1 MSGITKPR
9 RTAAVVAVLCALA
22 LGACSAPAAGPRPE
36 HHVAPA
42 SLTRAK
48 APPAISNE
56 QLAKKVATQL
66 LASLRLPRGAV
77 RLAKGSR
84 GLVTWWQGPKTKTI
98 DYHHYFWLPGDPSVV
113 LNEITVARGATPQ
126 GGTTGESGN
135 PPGPDWWSITYA
147 WPVRNGLFSEEVTLQ
162 DERGARGGSVLRADS
177 DVVWLPA
184 KSKYDVV
191 AAGAKVVTIVATRT
205 TPNSA
210 PHKVTTTITVTD
222 PARIAAIAGLV
233 DRQHVTL
240 DVTMSCPAE
249 TGYETVQIAFR
260 TSKRALPYSVVTV
273 TPDCPW
279 AVSIETGGHEGDPLT
294 GAVQIIALLHRL
306 VGLKTA

>member
-1 MSGITKPR
+1 
-9 RTAAVVAVLCALA
+9 
-22 LGACSAPAAGPRPE
+22 
-36 HHVAPA
+36 VAPA

-205 TPNSA
+205 T
-210 PHKVTTTITVTD
+210 
-222 PARIAAIAGLV
+222 ARIAAIAGLV